1 MPAKKYPKF
10 IFVCGG
16 VLSGLGKGIASAS
29 IGFLLKA
36 RGYKVTAVKIDPYI
50 SIDAG
55 TMRPAEHGET
65 FVTADG
71 GEIDQDL
78 GHYERFINITLT
90 KEHNITT
97 GKVYQAVIDKERHF
111 GYEGRDAEMF
121 PDVINQVKE
130 MILKPAGDAELVVV
144 EIGGT
149 TGDLEN
155 QPFLHAARELGKTY
169 PSVYIIVTYLP
180 FLHNIGEL
188 KTKPTQHAVARLR
201 EIGIIPDFIITR
213 NEIPIDKPRIEAIS
227 KRCFVDPENIIDDP
241 DLNCI
246 YDVPLVFEKAQVAQ
260 KILKILS
267 RQDGPEKPASDEASR
282 GPSSLRAWQKFVT
295 TFKNPKKRVKIA
307 LVGKYVRHGAD
318 KHHDV
323 YISVI
328 EALRHASGHLGIG
341 VEIIPIDSEEVEKKG
356 TGMLAEAD
364 GIIAPQGW
372 GSRGT
377 EGIIAAAKFA
387 RENKIPYLG
396 LCFGMQLAT
405 VEFTRHVLD
414 LPKANSAEIDPE
426 TPDPVIH
433 IMPEQKDYLKKHQY
447 GGTIR
452 LGQWP
457 CRLHEGTIIRAAYD
471 KFQKFPAENLR
482 AKDSGLIYERHR
494 HRYELNNDYREK
506 LEKQGLII
514 SGTSPD
520 GKLVEAIELPAK
532 THPFFVG
539 TQFHPE
545 YQSRPLS
552 PHPLFCAF
560 LEATE

>member
-1 MPAKKYPKF
+1 MPARKSPKF

-36 RGYKVTAVKIDPYI
+36 RGYKVTALKIDPYI

-90 KEHNITT
+90 KKHNITT

-130 MILKPAGDAELVVV
+130 MILKPAEGNDLVVV

-213 NEIPIDKPRIEAIS
+213 NEIPIDKPRIESIS

-241 DLNCI
+241 DLDCI
-246 YDVPLVFEKAQVAQ
+246 YDVPLAFEKSQIAA
-260 KILKILS
+260 KILKLLGEK
-267 RQDGPEKPASDEASR
+267 DGETTTDEVKR
-282 GPSSLRAWQKFVT
+282 WKKFVDNL
-295 TFKNPKKRVKIA
+295 KNPKKTIKIG
-307 LVGKYVRHGAD
+307 LVGKYVKHGAD
-318 KHHDV
+318 KHKDV
-323 YISVI
+323 YISVL
-328 EALRHASGHLGIG
+328 EALRHASGNLNIG
-341 VEIIPIDSEEVEKKG
+341 VDIIPIDSEEVEKEGPK
-356 TGMLAEAD
+356 MLAEAD

-405 VEFTRHVLD
+405 VEFARHVLD

-457 CRLHEGTIIRAAYD
+457 CRLKEGTIIRAAYD
-471 KFQKFPAENLR
+471 KFQKFPAENLK

-494 HRYELNNDYREK
+494 HRYEFNNDYRER
-506 LEKQGLII
+506 LEKKGLVI

-520 GKLVEAIELPAK
+520 GQLVESIELPAEI
-532 THPFFVG
+532 HPFFVG

-545 YQSRPLS
+545 YQSRPLA

-560 LEATE
+560 LEASAA